1 MSSQHD
7 SISKSTSVGQ
17 LHLHLHLHLH
27 LLLLLLLQ
35 FILIQ
40 LGKTDDGN
48 DVTGLQGDPLHL
60 LHYLD
65 FYMVQCKV

>member
-1 MSSQHD
+1 MSSQHE
-7 SISKSTSVGQ
+7 STSKSISVGQ
-17 LHLHLHLHLH
+17 LH
-27 LLLLLLLQ
+27 LLLLLLQ

-60 LHYLD
+60 LHDLD
-65 FYMVQCKV
+65 FYMVQWIV

>member
-1 MSSQHD
+1 MSSQHE
-7 SISKSTSVGQ
+7 STSKSISVGQ
-17 LHLHLHLHLH
+17 LH

-60 LHYLD
+60 LHDLD
-65 FYMVQCKV
+65 FYMVQWIV

>member
-1 MSSQHD
+1 MTSQHN

-17 LHLHLHLHLH
+17 LHL
-27 LLLLLLLQ
+27 LLLQ
-35 FILIQ
+35 FTLIQ

-48 DVTGLQGDPLHL
+48 DVTGLQDDPLHL
-60 LHYLD
+60 LHDLD

>member
-1 MSSQHD
+1 MSSQHENT
-7 SISKSTSVGQ
+7 SKSTSVGQ
-17 LHLHLHLHLH
+17 LHHHHH
-27 LLLLLLLQ
+27 LLLLQ

-60 LHYLD
+60 LHDLD
-65 FYMVQCKV
+65 FYMVQCEV

>member
-1 MSSQHD
+1 MSSQHE
-7 SISKSTSVGQ
+7 STSKSTSVGQ
-17 LHLHLHLHLH
+17 LHHHHLL

-35 FILIQ
+35 FIVTQ
-40 LGKTDDGN
+40 LGKIDDGN

-60 LHYLD
+60 RHDLD